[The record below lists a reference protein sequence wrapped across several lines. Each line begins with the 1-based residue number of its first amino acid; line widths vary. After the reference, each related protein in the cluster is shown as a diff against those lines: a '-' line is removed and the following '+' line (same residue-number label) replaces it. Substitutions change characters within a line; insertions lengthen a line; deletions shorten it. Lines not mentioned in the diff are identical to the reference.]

1 MAALDGMR
9 VLDLTQWEA
18 GPTCTQ
24 YLAWMGADVVKVEPL
39 RGEPGRRAFA
49 SGDGDSQY
57 FMNHNGNKRAIA
69 VDLKTD
75 SGRRIMQQLVPRFD
89 VLVENQGP
97 GVVERLGLGP
107 DDLLEL
113 NERLVYVRIK
123 GYGLSGPYR
132 DYKSFDPLAQAA
144 AGVFSMTGTPDSPPL
159 PPGGTFA
166 DTGTGIHSAFAV
178 CAAFVQQQRTGRG
191 QVIEVSMH
199 EVMTMFIRTN
209 ASMNWGP
216 GAAPTPRRPADG
228 WPPSGLYRCKG
239 DGPNDWVSVVIAN
252 RGMADA
258 FFDAVGRS
266 ELLEDARFSSTQART
281 EHVSELRAELE
292 PWFAARTNT
301 EVMDT
306 LGRAGV
312 PCAATLDTSQVF
324 ADPHLVARDF
334 FVHLA
339 HPVHGEVM
347 VMRPP
352 FVLEGATVPMT
363 RAPLVGEHTREVLGA
378 ELGLDSDE
386 LDALTAEAVI
396 C

>member
-1 MAALDGMR
+1 MAALEGMR

-49 SGDGDSQY
+49 SGEGDSQY

-69 VDLKTD
+69 VDLKTE
-75 SGRRIMQQLVPRFD
+75 SGRRIMQRLVPRFD

-107 DDLLEL
+107 DELLAL

-252 RGMADA
+252 RGMAEA

-266 ELLEDARFSSTQART
+266 ELLEMGASPRPRRGPSTCPSCKRSSNRGSPPART
-281 EHVSELRAELE
+281 PRSWTPWAVPVS
-292 PWFAARTNT
+292 PARPHWTRRRCSPIPT
-301 EVMDT
+301 WWPVT
-306 LGRAGV
+306 SSSSWPT
-312 PCAATLDTSQVF
+312 PCT
-324 ADPHLVARDF
+324 AR
-334 FVHLA
+334 
-339 HPVHGEVM
+339 
-347 VMRPP
+347 
-352 FVLEGATVPMT
+352 
-363 RAPLVGEHTREVLGA
+363 
-378 ELGLDSDE
+378 
-386 LDALTAEAVI
+386 
-396 C
+396 